1 MVCRLYKFGRDRGD
15 FDHCSLNGLTTAQT
29 YKAFFMSKIPT
40 QRERLIA
47 FFDSGK
53 TLTRLTAWS
62 ELGILE
68 APARISELRSTN
80 YPIATK
86 MISVKNRYGEIV
98 RVAEWR
104 KIA

>member
-1 MVCRLYKFGRDRGD
+1 MANPFCQYPYGIV
-15 FDHCSLNGLTTAQT
+15 T
-29 YKAFFMSKIPT
+29 KADYLRRFFMQKIPT

-80 YPIATK
+80 YPIVTK